1 MWLHEFCLGGAHG
14 CWVNIFEIFAAS
26 MAWRYFIQTSV
37 TSSGFHF
44 LQTSFIIYNNLFRQ
58 GIWKSLWHFLS
69 DPGTAWVL
77 LQKNSW
83 ILTRENLC
91 GPLWRPLKLCSL
103 TDGEQMV
110 WWLQWKG
117 HWAARSSLGMGTLFL
132 KNLEIK
138 IVHWGIDS
146 MEVIFEVFLKS
157 SFL

>member
-1 MWLHEFCLGGAHG
+1 MWLHEFCLGGTNG
-14 CWVNIFEIFAAS
+14 CWVSIFDIFAAS

-44 LQTSFIIYNNLFRQ
+44 LQTSFIIYYINLFRQ

-91 GPLWRPLKLCSL
+91 GASVEATEVMFSNKWRTNGLMTSMKGSL
-103 TDGEQMV
+103 SC
-110 WWLQWKG
+110 K
-117 HWAARSSLGMGTLFL
+117 
-132 KNLEIK
+132 IK
-138 IVHWGIDS
+138 SGNGYTF
-146 MEVIFEVFLKS
+146 FEKFGD
-157 SFL
+157 